1 MDYTENLRLFKYNTT
16 DDKKLSFDID
26 KCLNDN
32 WDKIDKAYKDGF
44 IKTDN
49 DTSQMVDANG
59 TRSTSNI
66 QYVDD
71 ADTLKRKRKIVI
83 IDETKNKEDYENN
96 DTLALVASSPMTLT
110 AEQIRTVAANTTI
123 STSMPCYFC
132 TNDAT
137 NATVSLTCKGK
148 TLTVCGTVIPL
159 PDGATIN
166 SNRAGK
172 LVKMSGI

>member
-16 DDKKLSFDID
+16 ADKKMSFDID

-32 WDKIDKAYKDGF
+32 WEKIDKAYKDGF

-49 DTSQMVDANG
+49 DTIQMIDANG
-59 TRSTSNI
+59 TISTSNI
-66 QYVDD
+66 QYIDD
-71 ADTLKRKRKIVI
+71 DDQLTRKRKIVI
-83 IDETKNKEDYENN
+83 IDESKNKEDYEDE

-110 AEQIRTVAANTTI
+110 AEELRTITVNTSV
-123 STSMPCYFC
+123 STSEPCYFC
-132 TNDAT
+132 TNDAN
-137 NATVSLTCKGK
+137 NATISLTCRGK
-148 TLTVCGTVIPL
+148 SITVYGSIIPL
-159 PDGATIN
+159 PDGATFT

>member
-49 DTSQMVDANG
+49 DTIQMVDANG
-59 TRSTSNI
+59 TISTSNI

-71 ADTLKRKRKIVI
+71 ADKLNRKRKIII

-137 NATVSLTCKGK
+137 NATVSLTCNGK